1 MSGRIGKYPPIGGL
15 GQDFHQVM
23 PPSVPPPPPAPP
35 TPAPIP
41 RAPWV
46 HMIATPISGQVYTG
60 KYTSISVGTEGMGN
74 IIWGHDWGPLQI
86 HLPLPPILATPS
98 LGLLPL
104 ASQSKYFLP
113 AFSVKE
119 PIDGA
124 VAGGATPVAISTPAF
139 FIQQQTC
146 QDLAGWGFVA
156 PFGISFQMV
165 STHWVGFTLGDL
177 LAGFIG
183 MAGDA
188 LGNLVLSGAGNAMGI
203 PSTVGGAVA
212 GAVINNVVTVMGLG
226 IGTLDENGQKGAVAL
241 AVTATGGLFGIG
253 VAVGIGYGAGLAA
266 NAVGDAWQPP
276 PAPAP
281 AGGGT

>member
-1 MSGRIGKYPPIGGL
+1 MSGRIGKYPPIGGIA
-15 GQDFHQVM
+15 QDLHQVM

-35 TPAPIP
+35 NPLPVP
-41 RAPWV
+41 NAPWV
-46 HMIATPISGQVYTG
+46 HMIATPTMGAVYTG
-60 KYTSISVGTEGMGN
+60 KWTAASVASEGMGN
-74 IIWGHDWGPLQI
+74 LIWGHDWGPMQV

-98 LGLLPL
+98 IGLLML
-104 ASQSKYFLP
+104 TSQSKYFLP

-119 PIDGA
+119 PVDG
-124 VAGGATPVAISTPAF
+124 VVPGGKTPVAISTPAF

-146 QDLAGWGFVA
+146 QDIGGWGFVA

-165 STHWVGFTLGDL
+165 STHCVGFTLGDL
-177 LAGFIG
+177 LAGMIG

-212 GAVINNVVTVMGLG
+212 GAAINHAVTLMGMG
-226 IGTLDENGQKGAVAL
+226 IGTLSEDGQKGAVVA
-241 AVTATGGLFGIG
+241 AVGLTGGVFGIG
-253 VAVGIGYGAGLAA
+253 IAVGIGYGAGLAA

-276 PAPAP
+276 EP
-281 AGGGT
+281 AGGGS